1 MTKQNLMH
9 GYHTRFML
17 IVGVEVS
24 MEAERKETLKI
35 NNKNNENNENAKLVG
50 NANNKF
56 K

>member
-1 MTKQNLMH
+1 MH

-35 NNKNNENNENAKLVG
+35 NNKNNENAKLVG